1 MIFKN
6 RSIGKQ
12 VTIDLDTYF
21 YFFVRPLDEVPEGEK
36 QGVTLNSVRE
46 RLQRMICRIPPGY
59 AMNLDVHY
67 RRSSKDH
74 VHVRIRFMQD
84 LDVLD
89 GFMIRAWMLDD
100 QTRLELDL
108 ARYLLTD
115 DLNEMNRCFDEKAE
129 HDGIKKAGPWIPLTC
144 DRDHFPGDA
153 FKDWNDYLPR
163 WNRLLETLAQKIQ
176 KKTDEQRNLDV
187 T

>member
-6 RSIGKQ
+6 RNIGKQ

-21 YFFVRPLDEVPEGEK
+21 YFFVRPLEEVPEGEK
-36 QGVTLNSVRE
+36 QGITLNSVRE
-46 RLQRMICRIPPGY
+46 RLKRLYSRIPPGY
-59 AMNLDVHY
+59 GMNIDVHY

-84 LDVLD
+84 LEVLD

-100 QTRLELDL
+100 QTRLELDM

-129 HDGIKKAGPWIPLTC
+129 ADGIKKAGPWIPLTC
-144 DRDHFPGDA
+144 DRNHFPGDA
-153 FKDWNDYLPR
+153 FKDWSDYLPR
-163 WNRLLETLAQKIQ
+163 WERFLQKQAQPKV
-176 KKTDEQRNLDV
+176 KKSDEQKTLEK